1 MIDSLPGR
9 PTSLW
14 LDTTPATTYDP
25 LPGDVTAD
33 VCVIG
38 AGITGLTAALLL
50 KRAGRRVVVVEMDR
64 VAAGVTAYTTGK
76 VTSLHGLHYT
86 QVRSRFGADGARTY
100 AEANEGALALI
111 ARLVRD
117 GDIDCDFRRKPNVV
131 YTEDPAERDRVRD
144 EVEAARAA
152 GLDASYTEQTDL
164 PWPVA
169 GAVRVGDQAEFHA
182 RRYLLTL
189 AGEVH
194 GDGGAIH
201 ERTRAVSVDDGEP
214 CRVVT
219 DRGEVIAGDVIV
231 ATHYPMLDR
240 GLFFARLSPERSYA
254 LACRVRGPL
263 PQAMYLSTES
273 PAHSVRTAPLDGEEL
288 LLVGGESHKTG
299 QGGDTAERYRRL
311 EAWARERF
319 DVEEVLYR
327 WSTQD
332 AMPADGVPY
341 VGLVSPV
348 SRHVWTGTGYR
359 KWGITNGTAAAMI
372 LADAIEGRGNPWAST
387 FDANRFKPLAAAPT
401 LLKENLN
408 VGAHFVGDRLAS
420 PDGESLEDLARGE
433 GGIVVVD
440 GERSAAYRD
449 EDGTVHVLSPT
460 CTHLG
465 CFVTWN
471 RAERSWDCPCHG
483 SRFDAVDGHVIQGPA
498 VHDLER
504 RDLEDL
510 GRTG

>member
-1 MIDSLPGR
+1 MSDSLPGR
-9 PTSLW
+9 PVSLW
-14 LDTTPATTYDP
+14 LDTAPATTYEP

-33 VCVIG
+33 VCVVG

-50 KRAGRRVVVVEMDR
+50 QRAGRTVVVVEMDR
-64 VAAGVTAYTTGK
+64 VAAGVTARTTGK
-76 VTSLHGLHYT
+76 LSSLHGLHYA
-86 QVRSRFGADGARTY
+86 QVRSRFGADGARAY
-100 AEANEGALALI
+100 AEANEAALALI

-117 GDIDCDFRRKPNVV
+117 GDIDCDFRRKANVV
-131 YTEDPAERDRVRD
+131 YAEDPADAERVRD

-152 GLDASYTEQTDL
+152 GLDAELVEETDL
-164 PWPVA
+164 PWAVA
-169 GAVRVGDQAEFHA
+169 AAVRLGDQAEIHA
-182 RRYLLTL
+182 RRYLLAL
-189 AGEVH
+189 AGAVH
-194 GDGGAIH
+194 GGGGAVH
-201 ERTRAVSVDDGEP
+201 ERTRATAIHDGEP

-219 DRGEVIAGDVIV
+219 DRGEIAARDVVV

-254 LACRVRGPL
+254 LACRVRGAP
-263 PQAMYLSTES
+263 PPGMYLSTES
-273 PAHSVRTAPLDGEEL
+273 PAHSIRSAPLDGEEL

-359 KWGITNGTAAAMI
+359 KWGLTNGTAAAMI
-372 LADAIEGRGNPWAST
+372 LTDAIQGRDNPWAST
-387 FDANRFKPLAAAPT
+387 FDSNRFKPLAAGPT
-401 LLKENLN
+401 LVKENVN
-408 VGAHFVGDRLAS
+408 VGAHFVGDRLAA
-420 PDGESLEDLARGE
+420 PDAGSLEALAPGE
-433 GGIVVVD
+433 GGIVAVD
-440 GERSAAYRD
+440 GDRSAAYRD

-465 CFVTWN
+465 CLVSWN

-504 RDLEDL
+504 REVPE
-510 GRTG
+510 GR